1 MRMAADITVWSLG
14 GTDYLG
20 LMENAELIIDN
31 VLEDGSGINER
42 WTDMELAGGS
52 WRVEGEC
59 HFETTAAIMAEA
71 TGDAILTLS
80 IDTGDTTYSGT
91 GILRTASHQ
100 HNRRTAQKQRF
111 TLEGKGALV
120 VA

>member
-1 MRMAADITVWSLG
+1 MKMAADISVWSLG
-14 GTDYLG
+14 GNSFLG
-20 LMENAELIIDN
+20 EMENAELIIDN

-42 WTDMELAGGS
+42 WTDMELAGSS
-52 WRVEGEC
+52 WRVEGEA
-59 HFETTAAIMAEA
+59 HVDTIASIVAEA
-71 TGDAILTLS
+71 AGDAILTLS
-80 IDTGDTTYSGT
+80 IDTDAGAYTGT

-111 TLEGKGALV
+111 TLEGKGALT